1 MELDNIRNKWKN
13 SHFNKKASVDLWDC
27 MASSFNKFTVPTV
40 EDSQFLKLILDNHMI
55 NSSFQVLD
63 VGCGSGKYSM
73 ALSNLCESIIG
84 IDLSPKMV
92 ENANN
97 NKEIYKVSN
106 VKFYCEDWSNF
117 DLSKHGFNTKFDLVF
132 AHMTPAIN
140 SAETFE
146 KLSKASK
153 KYCVLCKPTRRNDPV
168 SEKVKELVGIN
179 KNKESCDMDIAYAFE
194 MLWLQ
199 GYEPKVE
206 YEKQVWNMEK
216 TLEEAFG
223 LYINRVKSYKD
234 ITLEEEK
241 IIKKYLESICKDGL
255 VVEKVNTTIATIYW
269 QV

>member
-13 SHFNKKASVDLWDC
+13 SDFNKKVSVDLWDS
-27 MASSFNKFTVPTV
+27 MAESFNKFTVPTV
-40 EDSQFLKLILDNHMI
+40 EDSQFLKLVSENDMI
-55 NSSFQVLD
+55 NSNSQVLD
-63 VGCGSGKYSM
+63 VGCGSGKYSI
-73 ALSNLCESIIG
+73 ALSNLCENIIG
-84 IDLSPKMV
+84 IDLSPKMI

-97 NKEIYKVSN
+97 NKEIYKASN
-106 VKFYCEDWSNF
+106 VEFYCEDWSSF
-117 DLSKHGFNTKFDLVF
+117 DLSKHEFNNKFDLVF

-168 SEKVKELVGIN
+168 SDKVKELVGIS
-179 KNKESCDMDIAYAFE
+179 KNKESYDMDVAYAFE
-194 MLWLQ
+194 MLWLE

-206 YEKQVWNMEK
+206 YEKQVWHMEK

-223 LYINRVKSYKD
+223 LYINRVKSYKE

-241 IIKKYLESICKDGL
+241 IIKKYLESICKDGI
-255 VVEKVNTTIATIYW
+255 VGEKVNTTIATIYW

>member
-13 SHFNKKASVDLWDC
+13 SDFNKKVSVDLWDS
-27 MASSFNKFTVPTV
+27 MAESFNKFKVPTV
-40 EDSQFLKLILDNHMI
+40 GDSQFLKLVSENDMI
-55 NSSFQVLD
+55 NSNSQVLD
-63 VGCGSGKYSM
+63 VGCGSGKYSI
-73 ALSNLCESIIG
+73 ALSNLCENIIG
-84 IDLSPKMV
+84 IDLSPKMI

-97 NKEIYKVSN
+97 NKEIYKASN
-106 VKFYCEDWSNF
+106 VEFYCEDWSSF
-117 DLSKHGFNTKFDLVF
+117 DLSKHEFNNKFDLVF

-140 SAETFE
+140 SAGTFE

-168 SEKVKELVGIN
+168 YYKVKELVGIS

-223 LYINRVKSYKD
+223 LYINRVNSYKE

-241 IIKKYLESICKDGL
+241 IIKKYLESICKDGI
-255 VVEKVNTTIATIYW
+255 VGEKVNTTIATIYW